1 MVKPKGRRPRVVV
14 LGGGFAGLAAAQGLE
29 SDRFGVAL
37 IDRRPAFEFLPNIHE
52 LLSGVKSPE
61 LLRLPLD
68 RALAGLGHRFVNDTV
83 TGIDPVERVVLV
95 ERRRRPIGYDA
106 LVVALGGVDATRG
119 VAGVTDHAHSFKSVE
134 DCARIGSR
142 LAELDAGGQHA
153 SIVIIGGGLEGVEA
167 LGEILRRYR
176 RNGLLEVTLVEA
188 RERLLP
194 EAPAALDRQVREMCR
209 PFNVAFETDAPVEGI
224 ESDRVLLQDGRGI
237 AADLVIWTGGPAPPP
252 ELSISGLAPEG
263 AWAGV
268 NDSLQSNDYEEVF
281 VVGDAA
287 EVPEAISKQA
297 YHALDMGECV
307 ATNVARLVDGRE
319 LVSYR
324 PSPKPTLISFGDLT
338 CFMVVGE
345 RAASGAALSA
355 AKEAVFELVMAQL
368 DPAPWWRRIPGATAR
383 AGQAVHE
390 LLWPTLTSP
399 RALLR
404 QANLQLL

>member
-1 MVKPKGRRPRVVV
+1 MGKPNRRRAQVVI
-14 LGGGFAGLAAAQGLE
+14 LGGGFAGLAAAQGLDA
-29 SDRFGVAL
+29 DRFDVTL
-37 IDRRPAFEFLPNIHE
+37 IDRRIAFEFLPNIHE
-52 LLSGVKSPE
+52 LLSGVKAPE
-61 LLRLPLD
+61 LLQLGLD
-68 RALAGLGHRFVNDTV
+68 RALAASGHRFVNDTV
-83 TGIDPVERVVLV
+83 TGIDPVERAVDV
-95 ERRRRPIGYDA
+95 ESRRGPIGYDA
-106 LVVALGGVDATRG
+106 LVVALGGVNATRG
-119 VAGVTDHAHSFKSVE
+119 VAGVTDHAHPFKSVE
-134 DCARIGSR
+134 DCARIGTR
-142 LAELDAGGQHA
+142 LAELDAAGRHA

-176 RNGLLEVTLVEA
+176 RNGLLDVTLMEA

-194 EAPAALDRQVREMCR
+194 EAPGVLDRQVRKLCG
-209 PFNVAFETDAPVEGI
+209 PFNVSFEMDAPVEAI
-224 ESDRVLLQDGRGI
+224 ESDRVLLQDGRSVT
-237 AADLVIWTGGPAPPP
+237 ADLVIWTGGPAPPP
-252 ELSISGLAPEG
+252 ALSISGLAPEG

-297 YHALDMGECV
+297 YHALDMGACV
-307 ATNVARLVDGRE
+307 ATNVARFVDGRE

-338 CFMVVGE
+338 CFMVIGE
-345 RAASGAALSA
+345 RAVSGAALSA

-383 AGQAVHE
+383 AGKAVDE

-404 QANLQLL
+404 QTNLRLL